1 MAGTGWGSVS
11 LLQGLDTSKYNVV
24 VISPRD
30 HFLFTP
36 LLPSCVTGLLEGR
49 SLTEPIR
56 NILSQKSGSIKFC
69 KASVSKIDYQN
80 RLVYLNDSE
89 LGSNSKGE
97 DVLSFDLLVI
107 GIGAENATF
116 GMSLSSFTLISGIKK
131 QYLTGIGRSSGRQGA
146 RLFSKGSQ

>member
-11 LLQGLDTSKYNVV
+11 LLKGLDTSKYNVV

-56 NILSQKSGSIKFC
+56 NILSQKPGSVKFR
-69 KASVSKIDYQN
+69 KATVSKIDYPN
-80 RLVYLNDSE
+80 RVVHLNDSE
-89 LGSNSKGE
+89 LGCNSTWE
-97 DVLSFDLLVI
+97 DTISFDMLVI
-107 GIGAENATF
+107 GVGAENATF
-116 GMSLSSFTLISGIKK
+116 GMSPSLFNLIVGMD
-131 QYLTGIGRSSGRQGA
+131 R
-146 RLFSKGSQ
+146 